1 MARIKYGGKLALR
14 EHLFAGNSI
23 CQLESMLIYG
33 IQDLGKEIS
42 DLRREGEIVST
53 QKIPLPGAI
62 RRVNEFAVY
71 VPPKGLPVEDI
82 AVTEYWISK

>member
-1 MARIKYGGKLALR
+1 MTQLKYGAKLALK
-14 EHLFAGNSI
+14 EHMYAGNPI

-42 DLRREGEIVST
+42 DLRREGEIVRS

-62 RRVNEFAVY
+62 RRVNQFAVY
-71 VPPKGLPVEDI
+71 VPPEALPVKDI
-82 AVTEYWISK
+82 SVTEYWISK